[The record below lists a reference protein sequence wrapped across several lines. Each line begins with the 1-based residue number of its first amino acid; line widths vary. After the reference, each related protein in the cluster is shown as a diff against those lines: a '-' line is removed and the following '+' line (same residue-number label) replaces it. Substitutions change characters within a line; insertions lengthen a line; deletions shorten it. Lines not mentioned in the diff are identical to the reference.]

1 MPRVDRLPNQLIERG
16 LTKLS
21 GMQRD
26 TPLAKAGGVWQ
37 AMRIIRNTRD
47 FLASKFVG
55 HDEEQDEKMTK
66 PAYVRIKREDFT
78 NLLMA
83 LDEIDEYVT
92 TSGRRV
98 GRREAQGSI
107 LDAVVKTGDRQRKK
121 DGQLRAVLQLWLE
134 KSTFMSDEEIDAK
147 LLQIADRLDGSYL
160 RGGGRG

>member
-1 MPRVDRLPNQLIERG
+1 
-16 LTKLS
+16 
-21 GMQRD
+21 
-26 TPLAKAGGVWQ
+26 
-37 AMRIIRNTRD
+37 
-47 FLASKFVG
+47 
-55 HDEEQDEKMTK
+55 
-66 PAYVRIKREDFT
+66 
-78 NLLMA
+78 MA